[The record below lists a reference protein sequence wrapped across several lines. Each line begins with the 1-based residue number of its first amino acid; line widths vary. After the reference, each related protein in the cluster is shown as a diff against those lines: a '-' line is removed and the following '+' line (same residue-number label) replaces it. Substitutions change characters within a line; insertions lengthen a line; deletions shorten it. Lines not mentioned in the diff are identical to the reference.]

1 MRDARYEISGTP
13 NPESR
18 TQVMTFMV
26 NHNGVVYEKDLGPDT
41 AAVAREIS
49 KFNPAQTWKRMEK
62 EKS

>member
-1 MRDARYEISGTP
+1 
-13 NPESR
+13 
-18 TQVMTFMV
+18 MTIIV

-49 KFNPAQTWKRMEK
+49 KFNPAQTCKRMEK